1 MGRRI
6 VVADDIQFVRETISE
21 ILTAAHFQ
29 VVGEAADGDQACEMF
44 EQLRPDLI
52 TMDIVMPKMSGI
64 DATLKLM
71 KRFKD
76 AKILIVS
83 AMGQEHMVM
92 EAIHAGARDFL
103 LKPFSSTELVRAVER
118 ILSHS
123 ERNQNDRLSTP
134 RSK

>member
-6 VVADDIQFVRETISE
+6 VVADDVQFVRETISE

-29 VVGEAADGDQACEMF
+29 VVGEAADGEQACEVF
-44 EQLRPDLI
+44 EQQRPDLI

-92 EAIHAGARDFL
+92 EAIHAGARDFI
-103 LKPFSSTELVRAVER
+103 LKPFSSTDLVRAVER
-118 ILSHS
+118 ILAHS
-123 ERNQNDRLSTP
+123 ERSQGDRLGST

>member
-6 VVADDIQFVRETISE
+6 LVADDIQFVRETITE

-29 VVGEAADGDQACEMF
+29 VVGEAADGEQAIEMF
-44 EQLRPDLI
+44 NQLRPDLI
-52 TMDIVMPKMSGI
+52 TLDIVMPKLSGI
-64 DATLKLM
+64 EATSRLT

-92 EAIHAGARDFL
+92 ESIHAGARDFI

-118 ILSHS
+118 ILTHT
-123 ERNQNDRLSTP
+123 DRDASRMP
-134 RSK
+134 RRG